1 MKELLQEKMVKRCLL
16 FESSSSENEEENE
29 GGVEKVKHK
38 MTDHKAMA
46 EEEEESDD
54 DDDNDVSFKIIYR
67 TDAVEEEE
75 VLSPLPSPSSPPKK
89 KRVVKAAAMP
99 KKRRGILKWKVVRRT
114 SRDPRRTTGI
124 TRFAKATTR
133 LPSSGLAASGSG
145 FANNAPGI
153 MPWNLDFLFHELLEF
168 DGSKRT
174 CRKSLEAHNKRRRKF
189 VTLPE
194 LDDVDTELVLGFQ
207 DSKNNSRM
215 TVDQSGKKRKT
226 DLLLRPTFKH
236 FKLR

>member
-1 MKELLQEKMVKRCLL
+1 MVKRCLL
-16 FESSSSENEEENE
+16 FESSSSENEEEKE
-29 GGVEKVKHK
+29 GSVEKVKHK
-38 MTDHKAMA
+38 ITDHKAVA
-46 EEEEESDD
+46 EEEDEEEESDD
-54 DDDNDVSFKIIYR
+54 DSDVSFKIIYR
-67 TDAVEEEE
+67 TDVAEEKE
-75 VLSPLPSPSSPPKK
+75 VSSPPPSPSPPPKKK
-89 KRVVKAAAMP
+89 KRVVKATATPTP
-99 KKRRGILKWKVVRRT
+99 KKRRGILKCQVEGCEEDISGSKAYYRNHKICEGHYKAPVVRVGGVQERFCQ
-114 SRDPRRTTGI
+114 RC
-124 TRFAKATTR
+124 TR
-133 LPSSGLAASGSG
+133 
-145 FANNAPGI
+145 
-153 MPWNLDFLFHELLEF
+153 FHELLEF

-215 TVDQSGKKRKT
+215 TVDQSGKRMT

>member
-1 MKELLQEKMVKRCLL
+1 MVKRCLL

-38 MTDHKAMA
+38 MTDHKAVA
-46 EEEEESDD
+46 EEEEVESDD
-54 DDDNDVSFKIIYR
+54 DDDSDVSFKIIYQM
-67 TDAVEEEE
+67 DAVEEEE
-75 VLSPLPSPSSPPKK
+75 VSSPLPSPSSPPKK
-89 KRVVKAAAMP
+89 KKRVVKATATATP
-99 KKRRGILKWKVVRRT
+99 KKRRGILKCQVEGCEEDISGSKAYYRNHKICEGHYKAPVVRNGGVRE
-114 SRDPRRTTGI
+114 RFCQQC
-124 TRFAKATTR
+124 TR
-133 LPSSGLAASGSG
+133 
-145 FANNAPGI
+145 
-153 MPWNLDFLFHELLEF
+153 FHELLEF

-194 LDDVDTELVLGFQ
+194 LDDVDTEHVLGFQ
-207 DSKNNSRM
+207 DSKNNARM